1 MIYSDKPIMLPL
13 SLTDTVTLPY
23 FPGYNYGA
31 VDAKTDFEVKGLI
44 CSEVKLIFKGR
55 YCFNVL

>member
-1 MIYSDKPIMLPL
+1 MLPL

-44 CSEVKLIFKGR
+44 FSEAK
-55 YCFNVL
+55 